1 MTNDSANVNHLTS
14 CDLIVGAPAAPT
26 KRRPRKPSLA
36 STLKAARKAGA
47 DYVTI
52 GEIVIALAGKTAK
65 PTDNRTAAPDTG
77 ANEWDDV
84 LPGGDD
90 GAH

>member
-1 MTNDSANVNHLTS
+1 MSAPDHLTAL
-14 CDLIVGAPAAPT
+14 DLVIGAQP
-26 KRRPRKPSLA
+26 KRRPRKPSFA

-47 DYVTI
+47 DRVEMVD
-52 GEIVIALAGKTAK
+52 GKIVIALASEPAK
-65 PTDNRTAAPDTG
+65 PKGAGTAAPDTG

-84 LPGGDD
+84 LSGGDH